1 MKKIITTVAVTL
13 LFATFNLAQIELNH
27 YEVEIL
33 DNPNPEKKDTREVNA
48 TITFEKTEFVVK
60 SRRKKD
66 KIFKTIKY
74 VDIISAEHSYSTKPA
89 MLNRKTAIIL
99 SVITFNPIWLIEI
112 EGVEKH
118 WLTIISQDNFVVLKL
133 ENDNYRLI
141 KAELMSRKIKV
152 ENIEEK

>member
-48 TITFEKTEFVVK
+48 TF
-60 SRRKKD
+60 
-66 KIFKTIKY
+66 
-74 VDIISAEHSYSTKPA
+74 
-89 MLNRKTAIIL
+89 LL
-99 SVITFNPIWLIEI
+99 
-112 EGVEKH
+112 
-118 WLTIISQDNFVVLKL
+118 LKL

-141 KAELMSRKIKV
+141 KAELMSRKIKL
-152 ENIEEK
+152 ENNNEEK